1 MTVREAILGRG
12 IFDVFPDNPDD
23 IDADG
28 VLNLRAS
35 LNAVKK
41 FGKPNRM
48 AVQKYDIRKPDV
60 AFEIR
65 YWSPLNIPVLNE
77 QNELLYIIHNVLDVT
92 SSQQV
97 ELKLKKSEK
106 ESGYQILLTGS
117 GILMVK

>member
-1 MTVREAILGRG
+1 MWQLSATMTVREAILGRG

-48 AVQKYDIRKPDV
+48 AVQKYDIRKP
-60 AFEIR
+60 E
-65 YWSPLNIPVLNE
+65 E
-77 QNELLYIIHNVLDVT
+77 H
-92 SSQQV
+92 
-97 ELKLKKSEK
+97 LK
-106 ESGYQILLTGS
+106 
-117 GILMVK
+117 